1 MATLMDVMKDLEK
14 GNGDGGD
21 ASPTYR
27 VEVPLEKLREALPPE
42 TFKQFESVFRSL
54 KLDRIVIVPN

>member
-14 GNGDGGD
+14 GND
-21 ASPTYR
+21 AEASSTYR
-27 VEVPLEKLREALPPE
+27 IEVPLEKLREALPPE